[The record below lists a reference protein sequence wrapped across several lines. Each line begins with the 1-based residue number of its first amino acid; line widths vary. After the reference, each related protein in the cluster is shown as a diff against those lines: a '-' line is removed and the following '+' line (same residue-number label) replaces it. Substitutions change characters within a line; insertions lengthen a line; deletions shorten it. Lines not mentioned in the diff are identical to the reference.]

1 MILCSQYGTLKIPRK
16 TTAAYKRLWE
26 LAVRMPTLLS
36 VALLLSL
43 IPFLF
48 PGCHM
53 KFHKDHFDKK
63 EEFVAYCR
71 CKLNNMLRFVQ
82 YIVGVVKKTNSHN
95 SVSLV
100 RMTMPCSDCLHN

>member
-1 MILCSQYGTLKIPRK
+1 MILCSQYGTPKMLTK

-36 VALLLSL
+36 VALHGV
-43 IPFLF
+43 PFLF

-71 CKLNNMLRFVQ
+71 CKLNNML
-82 YIVGVVKKTNSHN
+82 GLCNT
-95 SVSLV
+95 
-100 RMTMPCSDCLHN
+100 